1 MKITYL
7 LPASLFLLIIVFFLG
22 LPNLRHCKLPGQALC
37 QRGLDRV
44 DAGIMALITVA
55 YAAVAFTGLGN
66 TSSPET
72 FVSMNGTEAIIELPG
87 DTYPSRIFLF
97 SGVGEG
103 SYVIEFSSDGIMW
116 EHAADYTQNYVSV
129 LKWNE
134 VTPDTASVPRYVKI
148 IGSGD
153 VYLGEAAF
161 FDGDGNQISVSGT
174 GAAEQLTDEQDTVPL
189 RQNFLNSS
197 YFDEIYH
204 ARTAWEH
211 LNNVYP
217 YEVSH
222 PPLGKIIMGIGI
234 SIFGMT
240 PFGWR
245 FMGTFFGVLMLPL
258 MYIFVKKMFGGRA
271 VPTVCTAVFAT
282 DFMHFVQT
290 RIATIDT
297 YSVMFIILMYL
308 FMYLY
313 VSAESQNR
321 SPKKALLCLAISGV
335 SFGLGAA
342 SKWTSIYA
350 GGGLAVIWAA
360 YWIINYKKGVKA
372 FIKNVLFCLGFFV
385 CIPALIYYVSYTPYG
400 TASGLHGLSMYFS
413 KEYFDIVISNQEFMF
428 SYHSN
433 LVAEHPYSSE
443 WYKWIF
449 DIRPILYYLD
459 YFDDGT
465 RSSFGAFVNPLLC
478 WAGLIS
484 LFVLIYTSIF
494 RRDKTAAFILVGYLA
509 QLLPWI
515 LVKRL
520 TFEYH
525 YFPCTIF
532 LLLSLGYSFKLIRTG
547 NRRWKL
553 YLGGFAA
560 LSAALFILFYPAL
573 SGLVVDN
580 ATASKL
586 LGWLP
591 TWPF

>member
-1 MKITYL
+1 
-7 LPASLFLLIIVFFLG
+7 
-22 LPNLRHCKLPGQALC
+22 
-37 QRGLDRV
+37 
-44 DAGIMALITVA
+44 
-55 YAAVAFTGLGN
+55 
-66 TSSPET
+66 
-72 FVSMNGTEAIIELPG
+72 
-87 DTYPSRIFLF
+87 
-97 SGVGEG
+97 
-103 SYVIEFSSDGIMW
+103 
-116 EHAADYTQNYVSV
+116 
-129 LKWNE
+129 
-134 VTPDTASVPRYVKI
+134 
-148 IGSGD
+148 
-153 VYLGEAAF
+153 
-161 FDGDGNQISVSGT
+161 
-174 GAAEQLTDEQDTVPL
+174 
-189 RQNFLNSS
+189 
-197 YFDEIYH
+197 
-204 ARTAWEH
+204 
-211 LNNVYP
+211 
-217 YEVSH
+217 
-222 PPLGKIIMGIGI
+222 
-234 SIFGMT
+234 
-240 PFGWR
+240 
-245 FMGTFFGVLMLPL
+245 
-258 MYIFVKKMFGGRA
+258 
-271 VPTVCTAVFAT
+271 
-282 DFMHFVQT
+282 
-290 RIATIDT
+290 
-297 YSVMFIILMYL
+297 
-308 FMYLY
+308 MYLY

-321 SPKKALLCLAISGV
+321 SPKKALLCLALSGV

-360 YWIINYKKGVKA
+360 YWITNYKKGIKA
-372 FIKNVLFCLGFFV
+372 FIKNVLFCLVFFV

-413 KEYFDIVISNQEFMF
+413 KEYLDIVISNQEFMF

-494 RRDKTAAFILVGYLA
+494 RRDKTATFILVGYLA

-525 YFPCTIF
+525 YFPCTVF

-547 NRRWKL
+547 NRRWRL

-560 LSAALFILFYPAL
+560 LSAALYILFYPAL

-586 LGWLP
+586 LDWLP

>member
-1 MKITYL
+1 
-7 LPASLFLLIIVFFLG
+7 
-22 LPNLRHCKLPGQALC
+22 
-37 QRGLDRV
+37 
-44 DAGIMALITVA
+44 
-55 YAAVAFTGLGN
+55 
-66 TSSPET
+66 
-72 FVSMNGTEAIIELPG
+72 
-87 DTYPSRIFLF
+87 
-97 SGVGEG
+97 
-103 SYVIEFSSDGIMW
+103 
-116 EHAADYTQNYVSV
+116 
-129 LKWNE
+129 
-134 VTPDTASVPRYVKI
+134 
-148 IGSGD
+148 
-153 VYLGEAAF
+153 
-161 FDGDGNQISVSGT
+161 
-174 GAAEQLTDEQDTVPL
+174 
-189 RQNFLNSS
+189 
-197 YFDEIYH
+197 
-204 ARTAWEH
+204 
-211 LNNVYP
+211 
-217 YEVSH
+217 
-222 PPLGKIIMGIGI
+222 
-234 SIFGMT
+234 
-240 PFGWR
+240 
-245 FMGTFFGVLMLPL
+245 
-258 MYIFVKKMFGGRA
+258 
-271 VPTVCTAVFAT
+271 
-282 DFMHFVQT
+282 
-290 RIATIDT
+290 
-297 YSVMFIILMYL
+297 
-308 FMYLY
+308 MYLY

-321 SPKKALLCLAISGV
+321 SPKKALLCLALSGV

-360 YWIINYKKGVKA
+360 YWIINYKKGIKA
-372 FIKNVLFCLGFFV
+372 FIENVLFCLIFFV
-385 CIPALIYYVSYTPYG
+385 CIPAIIYYVSYTPYG

-413 KEYFDIVISNQEFMF
+413 KEYLDIVISNQEFMF

-547 NRRWKL
+547 NRKWKL